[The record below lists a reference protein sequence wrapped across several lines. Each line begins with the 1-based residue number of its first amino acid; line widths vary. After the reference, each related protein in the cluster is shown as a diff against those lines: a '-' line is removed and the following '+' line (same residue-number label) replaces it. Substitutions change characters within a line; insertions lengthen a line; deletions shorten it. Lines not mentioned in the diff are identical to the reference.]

1 MKNLIRGALIFLIAF
16 CLGYLTRMQ
25 VHVCTPTLPISID
38 TSYTDTS
45 TVTTWD
51 FSLPEDT
58 TVSAVITYEDDN
70 VGESV
75 GESVGDDEKPGTG
88 KNASTR
94 ISYADGTDLE
104 IVYSYD
110 QELFNVRYT
119 PAPRPIQTNFITR
132 EITIIV
138 PEVRAR
144 WDRPKL
150 LFGAGCLTGSVITI
164 IVVKLAI
171 GALQ

>member
-70 VGESV
+70 VGESNPTY
-75 GESVGDDEKPGTG
+75 DDSNKG
-88 KNASTR
+88 KKATTKIEYPDR
-94 ISYADGTDLE
+94 EILE
-104 IVYSYD
+104 ITYSYD
-110 QELFNVRYT
+110 TELFKVRRS
-119 PAPRPIQTNFITR
+119 PAPRPIRTAFITR
-132 EITIIV
+132 EITTIV

-164 IVVKLAI
+164 IIVKLAI
-171 GALQ
+171 GVLQ